1 MTTGRIIQVFIK
13 ASEPGM
19 RGSMQSITGRC
30 RHLTRRAWEIVTQR
44 GLRLCETCHCKCRKL
59 SVRTSSAN
67 AVAHK
72 LDNGTMLSNESMT
85 GIGNTTNGSQHTQ
98 YVWTREQLLIAGSKM
113 HARIPNNPNCEYPD
127 TALRMQTLSPANQL
141 AILKRAI
148 YLSRDAD
155 LHMLTACYAG
165 GEHYCGR
172 LARNAR

>member
-1 MTTGRIIQVFIK
+1 MTTGRINQVFIK
-13 ASEPGM
+13 ASVPGM

-85 GIGNTTNGSQHTQ
+85 GIGNTTTGSQHTQ

-113 HARIPNNPNCEYPD
+113 HARISTIQIVSILTQHSVCKRCH
-127 TALRMQTLSPANQL
+127 LQTNWQYS
-141 AILKRAI
+141 
-148 YLSRDAD
+148 
-155 LHMLTACYAG
+155 
-165 GEHYCGR
+165 
-172 LARNAR
+172 NAPYTCRVMRTSTC